1 MFLHVLVPN
10 NKAKVQI
17 FLAFAHP
24 LLKILLKLQV
34 TLSSCRIRIFKGGAS
49 MISSSE
55 NKQIAK
61 EILIELIRKE
71 LLSDGGSVDSICETY
86 QKITKAV
93 SEA

>member
-1 MFLHVLVPN
+1 
-10 NKAKVQI
+10 
-17 FLAFAHP
+17 
-24 LLKILLKLQV
+24 
-34 TLSSCRIRIFKGGAS
+34 